1 MAFKGTRGVRL
12 VVKVGNGASPE
23 VFTALCTIN
32 AERGITFNA
41 QTNDDTVPNCEDIEA
56 IKFLSREKSSLSVD
70 VTGGGK
76 NNKPDNKILWDWW
89 KSPDPR
95 NCQVVLD
102 DDDPANVITWE
113 GAFHLTQYDLTGND
127 GEKVLSTIT
136 LASDG
141 EVDAAF
147 GANVGGGS

>member
-12 VVKVGNGASPE
+12 VVKVGDGASPE
-23 VFTALCTIN
+23 VFAPLCTIN

-41 QTNDDTVPNCEDIEA
+41 QTNDDTVPNCDEPEA

-76 NNKPDNKILWDWW
+76 NNKTDNKKLWDWW
-89 KSPDPR
+89 KSPDPK
-95 NCQVVLD
+95 NVQVVLD
-102 DDDPANVITWE
+102 DDDPANVVTWE

-127 GEKVLSTIT
+127 GEKVNSTMTLS
-136 LASDG
+136 SDG
-141 EVDAAF
+141 EVDATF
-147 GANVGGGS
+147 GANIT

>member
-12 VVKVGNGASPE
+12 VVKVGDGATPE
-23 VFTALCTIN
+23 VFTPLCTIN

-41 QTNDDTVPNCEDIEA
+41 QTNDETIPNCADPEA
-56 IKFLSREKSSLSVD
+56 IAFLSREKSSLSVD

-76 NNKPDNKILWDWW
+76 NNKEDNKTLWDWW

-95 NCQVVLD
+95 NCQVVLTD
-102 DDDPANVITWE
+102 PTPANEITWE
-113 GAFHLTQYDLTGND
+113 GAFHLTQYDLTGNE
-127 GEKVLSTIT
+127 GEKVGSTMT

-141 EVDAAF
+141 EVTATF
-147 GANVGGGS
+147 GANVGGA